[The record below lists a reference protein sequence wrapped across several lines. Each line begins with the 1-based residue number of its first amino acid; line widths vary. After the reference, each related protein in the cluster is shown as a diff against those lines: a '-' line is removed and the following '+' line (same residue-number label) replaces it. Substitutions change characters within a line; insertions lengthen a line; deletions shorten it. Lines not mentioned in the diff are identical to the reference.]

1 MSKLKMKIIFVYP
14 RMAPFISL
22 DKEILSKK
30 FEVIENTY
38 DWKKKYK
45 LPLYL
50 VMQLFFLLK
59 NISKVDYILVSF
71 GGYWALLPSILGY
84 LFKKPTLIIMHGT
97 DCAGFKEINY
107 GSFRKPILGAVLKTS
122 YKFATRLLPVSESL
136 IYTKNTYF
144 KKHKEIPQGVKHFF
158 PKLKTEWTVISNAV
172 DHNKWKIDANS
183 KRFYNMFITVMG
195 PGQFNRK
202 GGNLI
207 LETAIKC
214 PHFEFVFIG
223 INKPDETTH
232 IPPNVKFLGR
242 MNASE
247 LMNYYNQSPYYLQLS
262 NFEGFGVALCEAM
275 LCGCIP
281 IVSNVNDMP
290 NIVKDTGYILKTN
303 DVELLIKLLEQIV
316 AKENNELG
324 QKARLNIIN
333 NYPVIKRK
341 NAIFKVLEDSN
352 SVYRKK

>member
-1 MSKLKMKIIFVYP
+1 MKIIFVYP

-22 DKEILSKK
+22 DKEILSEK

-172 DHNKWKIDANS
+172 DHNEWKIDS
-183 KRFYNMFITVMG
+183 KSERVQNMFITVMG
-195 PGQFNRK
+195 PGQFNLK

-207 LETAIKC
+207 LEAAIKC
-214 PHFEFVFIG
+214 PQFEFLFIG
-223 INKPDETTH
+223 INEPDKKTH

-247 LMNYYNQSPYYLQLS
+247 LMIFYNQSKYYLQLS
-262 NFEGFGVALCEAM
+262 NFEGFG
-275 LCGCIP
+275 
-281 IVSNVNDMP
+281 
-290 NIVKDTGYILKTN
+290 
-303 DVELLIKLLEQIV
+303 
-316 AKENNELG
+316 
-324 QKARLNIIN
+324 
-333 NYPVIKRK
+333 
-341 NAIFKVLEDSN
+341 
-352 SVYRKK
+352 

>member
-1 MSKLKMKIIFVYP
+1 
-14 RMAPFISL
+14 MAPFISL
-22 DKEILSKK
+22 DKEILSEK

-144 KKHKEIPQGVKHFF
+144 KEYKEIQQGVKHFF
-158 PKLKTEWTVISNAV
+158 PKLKTEWTVVSNAV
-172 DHNKWKIDANS
+172 DHNEWKIDS
-183 KRFYNMFITVMG
+183 KSERVQNMFITVMG
-195 PGQFNRK
+195 PGQFNLK

-207 LETAIKC
+207 LEAAIKC
-214 PHFEFVFIG
+214 PQFEFLFIG
-223 INKPDETTH
+223 INEPDKKTH

-247 LMNYYNQSPYYLQLS
+247 LMIFYNQSKYYLQLS

-281 IVSNVNDMP
+281 IVSNVNDLP
-290 NIVKDTGYILKTN
+290 NIIKDTGYILKTN
-303 DVELLIKLLEQIV
+303 NADLLSKLLKRIV
-316 AKENNELG
+316 TEKNNELG

-333 NYPVIKRK
+333 NYSVMKRK
-341 NAIFKVLEDSN
+341 NELE
-352 SVYRKK
+352 RILH